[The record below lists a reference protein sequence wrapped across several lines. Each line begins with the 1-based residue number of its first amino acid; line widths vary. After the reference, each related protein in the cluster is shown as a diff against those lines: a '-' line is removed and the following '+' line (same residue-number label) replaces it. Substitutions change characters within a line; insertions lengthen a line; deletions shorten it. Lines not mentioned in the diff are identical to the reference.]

1 MTASGRLGQKA
12 VPRTRHVC
20 RHNAAKAS
28 SDRRRDGD
36 IDISAGPGFG
46 STAGKAIQGLP
57 GTGPAPASQ
66 GRAFRTV
73 LQNHDFPH
81 ADLVTGFERSG
92 AAASERKR
100 KQRQPIPDP
109 RLEAGTSRV
118 LALPPPGVSPIEQHC
133 AIFGCCNCC
142 GCAASSE
149 DPSAVAIVLGSQNN
163 PAMLQF
169 IHLRRA
175 IAATATAKASSKPC
189 SNDLAC
195 FTLQTKSRFTSTPLQ
210 LPSNRCTSDDTLQTK
225 PIEEP
230 RASEKP
236 APLPLS
242 LESSHWW
249 RARACASRGSWR
261 PSSPSCAF
269 HWALTEGFLF
279 WSPEMATPNFVWDAE
294 PSLHLRR
301 HRPAAPGCLLSPCCL
316 RGGRGLRDRDPYK
329 GLGLRVYFDPF
340 YSFTWRWTCH
350 DEDHEAITVTNCRGR
365 WGTPNTSRLSRQLL
379 AERRPCSRT
388 RTSSMTTANLCV
400 HLLNRMHVGRRKL

>member
-28 SDRRRDGD
+28 SGRRRDGD

-149 DPSAVAIVLGSQNN
+149 DPSEVAIVLGSQNN

-236 APLPLS
+236 PPLS

-269 HWALTEGFLF
+269 GLSQRAFFFGQVRRWPLRTSEIF
-279 WSPEMATPNFVWDAE
+279 WGAGM
-294 PSLHLRR
+294 PSRR
-301 HRPAAPGCLLSPCCL
+301 CIFGDIGLQ
-316 RGGRGLRDRDPYK
+316 LRDA
-329 GLGLRVYFDPF
+329 
-340 YSFTWRWTCH
+340 S
-350 DEDHEAITVTNCRGR
+350 
-365 WGTPNTSRLSRQLL
+365 
-379 AERRPCSRT
+379 
-388 RTSSMTTANLCV
+388 
-400 HLLNRMHVGRRKL
+400 